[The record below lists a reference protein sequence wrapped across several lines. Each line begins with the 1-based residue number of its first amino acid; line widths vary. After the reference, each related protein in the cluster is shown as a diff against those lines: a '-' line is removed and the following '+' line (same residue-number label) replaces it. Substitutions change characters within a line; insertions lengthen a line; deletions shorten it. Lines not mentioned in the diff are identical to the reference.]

1 MINKLITVVLRWK
14 MGCVRGSQ
22 TAEKR
27 LVSCVIL
34 FCITSSVL
42 LWIPLV
48 NKQRKSLVSKLDDT
62 QIDRATAGIC
72 WFSLS
77 KELDFRSHCKLS
89 RQLQINRVRLYR

>member
-1 MINKLITVVLRWK
+1 MFHKLVTVILRWT
-14 MGCVRGSQ
+14 MGWGMGSW
-22 TAEKR
+22 TAAKR
-27 LVSCVIL
+27 VVSCVTL

-42 LWIPLV
+42 LWIPFV

-77 KELDFRSHCKLS
+77 KELDFRTHCKLS